1 MVNVPAL
8 VRCRRRRSSS
18 VANKGRF
25 ASQEVGVQADNETRL
40 VGGSPLFQRLLDTT
54 DAVAANNCVV
64 LLEGESGTGKE
75 LIAQRI
81 HDRSAR
87 VDAPF
92 IPVNCPAVAE
102 SLFESQFYGH
112 VKGSFTGAHGD
123 TLGMVRAAEGGTLFL
138 DEIGEL
144 PLHLQPKLLR
154 LLQEKE
160 VTPVGGT
167 KSMVVDVRFIAAT
180 NRSLAKAVQLGH
192 FRRDLYH
199 RLNIVRITVPPLRA
213 RPEDIALLLDH
224 YIEHYADEY
233 GMDVRELDAEVYA
246 SLLRYSWPG
255 NVRELCAWVERLY
268 AANIPAV
275 APGGELWEDQ
285 YATGHQPIMA
295 QDVANALE
303 QAYPATLAP
312 AGAPMTAPAIATMP
326 AATMSPAMPAAPVI
340 SLAQTQATAI
350 RNALSMSRNNRS
362 AAAKLLNIHRTT
374 LLRKMKLYDII

>member
-1 MVNVPAL
+1 M
-8 VRCRRRRSSS
+8 
-18 VANKGRF
+18 ANKGRF

-87 VDAPF
+87 REAPF

-275 APGGELWEDQ
+275 APGGEHWEDQ
-285 YATGHQPIMA
+285 YATGYQPIMA
-295 QDVANALE
+295 QNVANALE
-303 QAYPATLAP
+303 QAYPAALAP
-312 AGAPMTAPAIATMP
+312 AGAPMSAPAIAAMP
-326 AATMSPAMPAAPVI
+326 AATISPAMPVT
-340 SLAQTQATAI
+340 SLAQTQAEAI